1 MHGNAD
7 PMAAPPEVKK
17 QASPEVKF
25 AARTAITTVRL
36 FIDDIIDG
44 DTAIDYLHEFQ
55 IMHAKANPQIS
66 VEPNISHV
74 KRMAIVQDVVTHL
87 QNPLTDLNKD
97 MCKVFSTCCSYPY
110 TRLDLKVILAHMNAK
125 YRPYNAA
132 RALMEMHQGGA
143 QAPDPFMRFLKD
155 ADVKY
160 RASVNTMNGDERYM
174 KDFKERVAT
183 YDAKCANGE
192 TVNEQGMHNAKAA
205 LRNALS
211 KHSQSIKTE
220 RADFAALD
228 EIIKHIVSQRAAKKD
243 AASNAAPAALEE
255 ELGKVEADRGKI
267 LTAKI
272 LAEQDKATTKRE
284 MDEKTKAYTEAC
296 NKHNRLVESEK
307 QIVERHTQLLMRKR
321 QAESEA
327 GAAAKRS
334 KAD

>member
-1 MHGNAD
+1 MHSNAD
-7 PMAAPPEVKK
+7 TMAASPEVKR

-36 FIDDIIDG
+36 FIDEIINA
-44 DTAIDYLHEFQ
+44 DTAVDYLQEFQ

-66 VEPNISHV
+66 VEPNISV
-74 KRMAIVQDVVTHL
+74 IKRMAIVQAVVTHIQKSL
-87 QNPLTDLNKD
+87 ADLNRD

-110 TRLDLKVILAHMNAK
+110 TRLDLKEILGHLGAK
-125 YRPYNAA
+125 YKPYNAA

-143 QAPDPFMRFLKD
+143 QAPDPFMRYLKD

-160 RASVNTMNGDERYM
+160 RGSVDAMNGDERYM
-174 KDFKERVAT
+174 NEFKQRVAV
-183 YDAKCANGE
+183 YDAKCAKGE

-205 LRNALS
+205 LRKAIS
-211 KHSQSIKTE
+211 KHLQSIKTE

-243 AASNAAPAALEE
+243 AVAAPALEA
-255 ELGKVEADRGKI
+255 ELGEVEAARGRM
-267 LTAKI
+267 LSAKL
-272 LAEQDKATTKRE
+272 LAEQDKAKAKRE
-284 MDEKTKAYTEAC
+284 MDEKTKVYTEAC
-296 NKHNRLVESEK
+296 KRHNRLVESEK

-321 QAESEA
+321 QADSEA
-327 GAAAKRS
+327 GAAAKSS